1 MYVFCTGLILIG
13 CALFNPGEGV
23 HEEAQDRIALEKMQD
38 CLNTSFER
46 REVMHNQNFQVIRDN
61 KTACEA

>member
-1 MYVFCTGLILIG
+1 MYIFCTGLILIRS
-13 CALFNPGEGV
+13 ALSDHAEGV
-23 HEEAQDRIALEKMQD
+23 HQEAQNRIALEKMQD

-61 KTACEA
+61 KTACDA